1 VGQHHVFSAPHERD
15 RGSYLRTAI
24 DFLKGRA
31 ERFPLL
37 RKPINAVVDRLQSAL
52 DRHERNRTVTA
63 FTGVEPGNVPSQP
76 KPAPSATRVRI
87 TGGAFEGQQGVV
99 LGKTPNGVN
108 WRVQLDDG
116 RVVMVSVKADAL
128 RRVAPEPVKPTKP
141 TFGPGGELKPVSA
154 AVNNVFSGNKPG
166 FEMAKRV
173 LDTIDGVHTDGEMPR
188 IPLRVV
194 GIARGNAA
202 GGFKIGLHDGA
213 ERGLFVSTASAAKT
227 PFFNAIHEVGHF
239 LDYSGISRRLSEQNL
254 STIPEG
260 ANWTRNYASHSNLPI
275 MDAWRQA
282 VQATPTYQRLL
293 EASRASTITRG
304 NLTIPND
311 PAYAQYMLSEHE
323 IFARAYAQYVTTR
336 SGNQEARRDLAYLQ
350 QEAQRET
357 YPWQWQDD
365 EFQAIAQSM
374 DDIFRALGWLH
385 DRRP

>member
-1 VGQHHVFSAPHERD
+1 
-15 RGSYLRTAI
+15 
-24 DFLKGRA
+24 
-31 ERFPLL
+31 
-37 RKPINAVVDRLQSAL
+37 
-52 DRHERNRTVTA
+52 
-63 FTGVEPGNVPSQP
+63 
-76 KPAPSATRVRI
+76 VRI

-154 AVNNVFSGNKPG
+154 AVNNVFSGNKPD

-173 LDTIDGVHTDGEMPR
+173 LDTIDSVHTDGEMPR
-188 IPLRVV
+188 IPLRVA
-194 GIARGNAA
+194 GITRGNAA
-202 GGFKIGLHDGA
+202 GGFEIGLRDGT
-213 ERGLFVSTASAAKT
+213 ESGLFVSTASAVKT

-239 LDYSGISRRLSEQNL
+239 LDYSGISRRLTEQNL

-260 ANWTRNYASHSNLPI
+260 ANWTRNFASHSNLPI

-293 EASRASTITRG
+293 EARDASTITRG
-304 NLTIPND
+304 TLTIPND
-311 PAYAQYMLSEHE
+311 PAYAQYMLSEQE

-350 QEAQRET
+350 EQARRET